1 MWVDPDNR
9 EEATFKGYTVVD
21 PATVITTHLT
31 ELIRDNMSEL
41 LSYVETQ
48 NLLDELPNEH
58 QKLIGEVVPTKYQW
72 VVFNAFCRTYLMKGF
87 QYVTFQLF

>member
-1 MWVDPDNR
+1 MGRPRQPRRGNIQ
-9 EEATFKGYTVVD
+9 GYTVVD

-58 QKLIGEVVPTKYQW
+58 QKLLVK
-72 VVFNAFCRTYLMKGF
+72 LF
-87 QYVTFQLF
+87 QPNISGWYSTRSAELT